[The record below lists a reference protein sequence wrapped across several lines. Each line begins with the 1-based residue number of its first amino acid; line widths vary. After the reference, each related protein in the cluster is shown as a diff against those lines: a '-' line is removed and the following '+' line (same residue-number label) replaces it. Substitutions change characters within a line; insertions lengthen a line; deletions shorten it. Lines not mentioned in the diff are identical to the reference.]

1 MHNSAIDLLTG
12 YPFDRLRA
20 LLGSITP
27 ETDAPEISM
36 SLGEPQHA
44 PPAFISEIIAENAA
58 FWGRYPPMF
67 GSAELLEVIGAWLT
81 KRYNLPEDAVDPE
94 RQIIAV
100 SGSREALFMAAELV
114 IPRRK
119 ISGPPVV
126 LIPNPFYQVYY
137 GAALMSGAQ
146 MIFLSATEN
155 TGFLP
160 DVASVD
166 QSILR
171 RTAMMYLCSPAN
183 PNGTVAGLDYLKEAI
198 RLARQHD
205 FVLAVDECYGEIYD
219 KTPPP
224 GALQACAELGRG
236 FANVLVFNSLS
247 KRSSAPGLRSGFV
260 AGDEALIQRLKTL
273 RSYGGANLP
282 IPILAASTALWRD
295 EAHVE
300 ANRDLYRTKFDR
312 ADRLL
317 KGRFGYRRPDGGFFL
332 WLNVGDGEEAARKLW
347 SKGNIRVLPGLY
359 LAREDATGINPGRPY
374 IRVALVHDPETVT
387 DALERIVS
395 IL

>member
-12 YPFDRLRA
+12 YPFDRLRS
-20 LLGSITP
+20 LLGPVTQD
-27 ETDAPEISM
+27 TDAPEVLM

-44 PPAFISEIIAENAA
+44 PPAFIAEIIAENADA
-58 FWGRYPPMF
+58 WGRYPPMF
-67 GSAELLEVIGAWLT
+67 GPPELLEVIGTWLT
-81 KRYNLPEDAVDPE
+81 KRYALPADAIDPA
-94 RQIIAV
+94 RHIVAV
-100 SGSREALFMAAELV
+100 SGSREALFMAAELI

-146 MIFLSATEN
+146 MIFLSATEQ

-183 PNGTVAGLDYLKEAI
+183 PNGTAASLDYLKEAI

-236 FANVLVFNSLS
+236 FSNVLVFNSLS

-260 AGDEALIQRLKTL
+260 AGDDALIQRLKTL
-273 RSYGGANLP
+273 RSYGGANLATP
-282 IPILAASTALWRD
+282 IAAASTALWRD

-300 ANRDLYRTKFDR
+300 ANRDLYRAKFDR

-317 KGRFGYRRPDGGFFL
+317 KGKFDYRRPDGGFFL
-332 WLNVGDGEEAARKLW
+332 WLNVGDGEEATRKLW
-347 SKGNIRVLPGLY
+347 AKGNIRVLPGLY
-359 LAREDATGINPGRPY
+359 LAREDATGVNPGRPY
-374 IRVALVHDPETVT
+374 IRVALVHDPETIT
-387 DALERIVS
+387 DALERMIS